1 MVRIFSVEHGSNIF
15 RFNGEFRTRR
25 KKPEQTQQRK
35 SELILYRFTRIHV
48 SNGIPPAR
56 LCYIRVS
63 FAGVLSSAPRD
74 NFSFLFTQHFKV

>member
-35 SELILYRFTRIHV
+35 SKLILCQFTRIRV
-48 SNGIPPAR
+48 SNGIPPSR
-56 LCYIRVS
+56 LCYTHVS
-63 FAGVLSSAPRD
+63 FAGILSSAPRD
-74 NFSFLFTQHFKV
+74 TFSFLFT